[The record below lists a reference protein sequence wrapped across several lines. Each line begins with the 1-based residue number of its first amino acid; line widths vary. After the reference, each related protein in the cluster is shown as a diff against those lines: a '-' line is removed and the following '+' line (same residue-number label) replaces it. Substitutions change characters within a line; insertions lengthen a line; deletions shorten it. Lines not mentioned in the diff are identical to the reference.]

1 MEYSGQRY
9 AVSLQD
15 MSGTRTD
22 GGLALKGDTGGTGSD
37 LHQLPMTNA
46 RYAIMVSI
54 EFHVHLLGNNDI
66 TGTAMTILQGVLEL
80 QSVPVLYEMKLGNSA
95 SV

>member
-22 GGLALKGDTGGTGSD
+22 GGLVLKAI
-37 LHQLPMTNA
+37 PVA
-46 RYAIMVSI
+46 RAQIS
-54 EFHVHLLGNNDI
+54 
-66 TGTAMTILQGVLEL
+66 T
-80 QSVPVLYEMKLGNSA
+80 SCR
-95 SV
+95 